1 MSVSDT
7 SNCRFTD
14 WFVKFFREEKCLL
27 HLAIP
32 YSRAYFPILAAYL
45 LSKKLYSRF
54 FFAVL
59 GIDTDL
65 FAASMYE
72 DGTPSSGPL
81 EGDGKNL
88 SVSLST
94 VLVNQLNRLMF

>member
-14 WFVKFFREEKCLL
+14 WFVKFFREV
-27 HLAIP
+27 
-32 YSRAYFPILAAYL
+32 SAASCNPML
-45 LSKKLYSRF
+45 KSIFSDLGSLFVVKELYSRF
-54 FFAVL
+54 LFAVL
-59 GIDTDL
+59 DVDTDL